1 MTMYRIEDFQLQV
14 MKYADL
20 QGNLVLVF
28 MKNWVFL
35 SHLIYL

>member
-1 MTMYRIEDFQLQV
+1 MTMYRIEFFLLQV

-20 QGNLVLVF
+20 QSNLVLVF